1 MHKALSMLLLAVG
14 LAATT
19 ASAQDDWTI
28 EYERSNFLRTDRYDQ
43 TIAFC
48 QRLAEYSPVV
58 RYESFG
64 ISPQGRD
71 IPLLIVDQDQEF
83 DPNGERTRNK
93 VIVLIQAG
101 IHSGEIEGKDAG
113 LMLIRDMIINK
124 KLQGILDNG
133 VLLFIP
139 IFSVDAHERFG
150 PFNRINQNGPEEMG
164 WRSTAQ
170 NLNLNRD
177 FMKTDA
183 PEIQAWLRLFNKWL
197 PDVLTDIHTTDGAD
211 FQYVITYVA
220 DDHPGVAEP
229 LRSWTANDFV
239 PELKVRMKSSGYDLF
254 PYVSPRIGHDI
265 RSGLESRAFPPR
277 FSNGYGTAQSRP
289 FVLIETHMLK
299 PYKQRVE
306 SVYEYLRHLI
316 AYCGENSSEI
326 KEVMRKADSL
336 TASYLAGTY
345 LPVDF
350 ELSKDSVMIDFAGVD
365 FRVEDSRISGSKKI
379 VWGTEPVN
387 FRVPLFNQN
396 IPSDSALI
404 PHAYLIPREWDDVIE
419 RIRLHGLTVNR
430 LTEPT
435 ILEVVSSRLSK
446 PQWQSSLYEG
456 RQTVKFE
463 IQEVIDSVTFPAG
476 TAVVIADQRGNRV
489 LAQLLEPNSRDSFVR
504 WGFFN
509 AIFEQKEYA
518 EDYVMEEVA
527 QRMLAESTSLR
538 NEFETKL
545 QSDST
550 FAKSPAERL
559 NFFYERSPYW
569 DQNLGLYPVR
579 KVMGKVN
586 LPLE

>member
-28 EYERSNFLRTDRYDQ
+28 EYERSNFLRTDRYDK
-43 TIAFC
+43 TIAYC
-48 QRLAEYSPVV
+48 RRLAEYSPIV

-83 DPNGERTRNK
+83 DPKGERTRNK

-113 LMLIRDMIINK
+113 LMLIRDMIIHK
-124 KLQGILDNG
+124 KFQGILDNC

-177 FMKTDA
+177 FMKADA
-183 PEIQAWLRLFNKWL
+183 PEMQAWLRLFNKWL
-197 PDVLTDIHTTDGAD
+197 PEVLTDIHTTDGAD

-220 DDHPGVAEP
+220 DEHPGVAEP
-229 LRSWTANDFV
+229 LRSWTANNFV
-239 PELKVRMKSSGYDLF
+239 PELKVRMKSSGYDFF
-254 PYVSPRIGHDI
+254 PYVSPRKGHDV
-265 RSGLESRAFPPR
+265 RSGLESGAFPPR
-277 FSNGYGTAQSRP
+277 FSNGYGAAQNRP

-306 SVYEYLRHLI
+306 SVYEYLRHLV

-326 KEVMRKADSL
+326 KEIMSKADSL
-336 TASYLAGTY
+336 TANNLTGTY

-365 FRVEDSRISGSKKI
+365 FSIEDSQISGAKRI
-379 VWGTEPVN
+379 VWGSKPTN
-387 FRVPLFNQN
+387 YRVPYFNQN

-404 PHAYLIPREWDDVIE
+404 PYAYLIPKEWDDVIE
-419 RIRLHGLTVNR
+419 RIGLHGMRVNR
-430 LTEPT
+430 LTEVT
-435 ILEVVSSRLSK
+435 TLEVLSSRLSK
-446 PQWQSSLYEG
+446 PQWQSSPYEG

-463 IQEVIDSVTFPAG
+463 IQEVIDTVTFPAG
-476 TAVVIADQRGNRV
+476 TAAVIADQRGNRV
-489 LAQLLEPNSRDSFVR
+489 LAQLLEPNSRDSYVR

-518 EDYVMEEVA
+518 EDYVIEELA
-527 QRMLAESTSLR
+527 LRMLAESTSLR
-538 NEFETKL
+538 SEFEAKL
-545 QSDST
+545 HADST
-550 FAKSPAERL
+550 FANSPAERL
-559 NFFYERSPYW
+559 KFFYERSPYW
-569 DQNLGLYPVR
+569 DQNLGLYPVW
-579 KVMGKVN
+579 KVLNRVS
-586 LPLE
+586 LSLE